1 MAPCVPFIIAENE
14 SSRCSYERKQNPS
27 IWREKTMNG
36 SNSRESTKQKM
47 NWYTL
52 SMIAALLICPL
63 KGAAQ
68 DHPLTP
74 PTPVQIVV
82 LDECDPT
89 TFNADPKAKE
99 NQSEASDS
107 RLMVRGVVEAF

>member
-1 MAPCVPFIIAENE
+1 MAPCVPFIITETN
-14 SSRCSYERKQNPS
+14 SSRHSYERKRNPS
-27 IWREKTMNG
+27 IGREKTMNS

-68 DHPLTP
+68 SNP
-74 PTPVQIVV
+74 PTPVQIVA
-82 LDECDPT
+82 LDE
-89 TFNADPKAKE
+89 
-99 NQSEASDS
+99 
-107 RLMVRGVVEAF
+107 